1 MLYLGNYLRVFQ
13 MDLVFKALSDGTR
26 RTILERLAVG
36 PASVSDLARPFDMA
50 LPSLMQHLQIMEEAG
65 LIVSEKKGRVR
76 TCRLEASTLR
86 EAENWLSAQRSLW
99 KTRLDQL
106 DDYLQTLHNA

>member
-1 MLYLGNYLRVFQ
+1 

>member
-1 MLYLGNYLRVFQ
+1 

-36 PASVSDLARPFDMA
+36 PASVSDLAKPFDMA

-76 TCRLEASTLR
+76 TCRLEAATLR
-86 EAENWLSAQRSLW
+86 DAENWLSTQRSLW
-99 KTRLDQL
+99 KTRLNQL
-106 DDYLQTLHNA
+106 DGLLETDKV